1 MKRYSLLALGL
12 ALTLPCASSR
22 AIDQP
27 AAVGTDNQTGAANAN
42 QQPATAPTSPQPDV
56 AQPLPPPGN
65 APAAQQ
71 PDAGQTKQQPN
82 NGQANQQPNSAQPN
96 QQPNDAQPNQQ
107 PNDAPANVQP
117 DTGQQNQQPGNGPA
131 TQQPGTGQTDATGT
145 AQQGAMAASNGY
157 SPLQQFVSHQVDEV
171 AMLSPQ
177 FDAFRAAN
185 RQDAV
190 RVLYHMVRD
199 HVLVADAARNL
210 LARRGQVSR
219 PVSMSMPMTMTAMGD
234 SPEQIIRQDIEAHQQ
249 ALSSTQQLLANAT
262 SPEERSIYQQ
272 AINGT
277 QKHLSWLQS
286 MDQGQ
291 QVAVGFFQPTI
302 PLSRIAGYR
311 EQVAAAGGS
320 GQQMRR
326 SRRVGFRHGTRSR
339 RHYYRGTGRYR

>member
-12 ALTLPCASSR
+12 ALALPCASSR
-22 AIDQP
+22 AIDQSG
-27 AAVGTDNQTGAANAN
+27 AVGTDNQTGAANAN
-42 QQPATAPTSPQPDV
+42 QQPATAPTSPQPDI
-56 AQPLPPPGN
+56 AQPIAPSDN
-65 APAAQQ
+65 AQGAQQ
-71 PDAGQTKQQPN
+71 PDAGQQNQQPN
-82 NGQANQQPNSAQPN
+82 NGQANQQPNADQPN
-96 QQPNDAQPNQQ
+96 QQPNAAQPNQR
-107 PNDAPANVQP
+107 PNNAPANPQP
-117 DTGQQNQQPGNGPA
+117 DTGQQNLQQTPG
-131 TQQPGTGQTDATGT
+131 QSDATGN
-145 AQQGAMAASNGY
+145 AQQGAMASQNGY

-177 FDAFRAAN
+177 FDVFRAAN
-185 RQDAV
+185 RPDAV
-190 RVLYHMVRD
+190 RALYHMVRD

-219 PVSMSMPMTMTAMGD
+219 PIPMSTQMSMPMTMTAMGD

-291 QVAVGFFQPTI
+291 QVAIGFFQPTI

-311 EQVAAAGGS
+311 EEVGSTGGS
-320 GQQMRR
+320 GQQIRR
-326 SRRVGFRHGTRSR
+326 SRRVSYRQGMRSR
-339 RHYYRGTGRYR
+339 RHRYYRGTGRYR